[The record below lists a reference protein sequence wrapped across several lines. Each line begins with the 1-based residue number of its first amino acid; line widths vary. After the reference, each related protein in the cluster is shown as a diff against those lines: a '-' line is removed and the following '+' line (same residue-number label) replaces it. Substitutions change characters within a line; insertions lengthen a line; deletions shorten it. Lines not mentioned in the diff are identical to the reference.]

1 MKQLKSTTLSKK
13 PVQKKQ
19 TVMEREIESVLKEI
33 RPILALH
40 KGDIDFVGFDESSGV
55 VQVRLKGTCT
65 HCPLSELTLKGG
77 VEEMLK
83 QRLHGIERVEAVS
96 F

>member
-1 MKQLKSTTLSKK
+1 MKPSKSTTLPKK
-13 PVQKKQ
+13 QAQKKQ
-19 TVMEREIESVLKEI
+19 TLMEHEIEAVLKDI
-33 RPILALH
+33 RPLLALH
-40 KGDIDFVGFDESSGV
+40 KGDIDFVGFDEPSGV
-55 VQVRLKGTCT
+55 VRVRLKGTCT

-83 QRLHGIERVEAVS
+83 QRLHGINRVEAVS